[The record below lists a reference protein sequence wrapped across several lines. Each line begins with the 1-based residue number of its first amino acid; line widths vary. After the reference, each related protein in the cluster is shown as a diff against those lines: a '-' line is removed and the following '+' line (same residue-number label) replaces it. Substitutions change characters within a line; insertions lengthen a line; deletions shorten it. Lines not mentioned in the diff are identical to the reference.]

1 MSFEE
6 KVSVDIPL
14 DEDGMIG
21 LDCLECEKYFKLKPG
36 TGLST
41 TYCHCPYCDYEG
53 EGDTFWTKEQ
63 LEYAQSIAANKF
75 INNTVKPHL
84 DKIFKDLERK
94 TKRSFIKFKYKSSNK
109 SKFFPV
115 KYYSEKELETNV
127 KCNNCGLE
135 FSIYGVFASCP
146 DCNEINAFLIYN
158 ESLKVTEKKLNIFLK
173 PEIPENIRKDSLKHI
188 LTDCISSF
196 DALGKELR
204 KKKPELFQNK
214 SKNLFQKINLL
225 NSLLDDYI
233 EKNIDNFSFIYKM
246 FQVRH
251 LYEHNMGVIDNYFI
265 KYVDG
270 YDNKVGKK
278 YRLTSE
284 ELRIF
289 INSMKKLGQIIEKY
303 FNTND

>member
-6 KVSVDIPL
+6 QIQVNIPL

-21 LDCLECEKYFKLKPG
+21 RECLECEGYFKLKPG

-63 LEYAQSIAANKF
+63 IEYALSIAVNEF
-75 INNTVKPHL
+75 INNTVKPSL
-84 DKIFKDLERK
+84 EKMFKDLERK
-94 TKRSFIKFKYKSSNK
+94 TKRSLIQFQYKSSNK
-109 SKFFPV
+109 TDFFPIQ
-115 KYYSEKELETNV
+115 YYSEKELETNV
-127 KCNNCGLE
+127 KCDNCGLE
-135 FSIYGVFASCP
+135 FSIYGVFATCP
-146 DCNEINAFLIYN
+146 DCNEINAFLIYK

-173 PEIPENIRKDSLKHI
+173 PEIPESVREDSLKHI

-204 KKKPELFQNK
+204 KKKPELFSNK

-225 NSLLDDYI
+225 NSLLDNYI
-233 EKNIDNFSFIYKM
+233 KRDIDDFGFICKM

-251 LYEHNMGVIDNYFI
+251 LYEHNMGVIDDYFI

-270 YDNKVGKK
+270 YGNKVGMK
-278 YRLTSE
+278 YELTSE
-284 ELRIF
+284 ELRKF
-289 INSMKKLGQIIEKY
+289 IMVMKKLGQVIKKY
-303 FNTND
+303 YNLSD